1 MVARCKICDVREYDT
16 AHLCADLG
24 ADLLGLHAIRGVKP
38 ARRESLLEI
47 TRRFPNEFP
56 HVGLVAVTLATAPE
70 VIADIVDVL
79 RPTHVQLHEGSWT
92 AGAIA
97 RLREYLANRS
107 SGCPLLIGVVRVPAD
122 AERIVEISQATDML
136 LLDRTH
142 YGTDEERASVTPADY
157 LEAMRHNNS
166 RPTLVGGG
174 LNPDNVEFYLSL
186 LRPWGVD
193 VQRGVEID
201 GSRGEK
207 DPEKLRAFIT
217 RVKANPR

>member
-1 MVARCKICDVREYDT
+1 MVAACKICDVREYGT
-16 AHLCADLG
+16 AQLCADLG
-24 ADLLGLHAIRGVKP
+24 ADLLGLHATHGVKP

-56 HVGLVAVTLATAPE
+56 HVGLVVVTLATAPE

-79 RPTHVQLHEGSWT
+79 RPTHLQLHDGSWT
-92 AGAIA
+92 AGAVA

-107 SGCPLLIGVVRVPAD
+107 SGSPLLIGVVRVPAD
-122 AERIVEISQATDML
+122 AERVVEISQATDML

-142 YGTDEERASVTPADY
+142 YGTDEERASATPADY
-157 LEAMRHNNS
+157 LEAMRHNSNK
-166 RPTLVGGG
+166 PTLVGGG
-174 LNPDNVEFYLSL
+174 LNPDNVELYLSL
-186 LRPWGVD
+186 LKPWGVD

-201 GSRGEK
+201 GSRGRK
-207 DPEKLRAFIT
+207 DPEKLRTFIT